1 MYLDLLK
8 SNQLAGTYLDLNILN
23 LNNWTDNHSNGQD
36 WLNIDQSNG
45 FIFNHWCGI
54 FRFVEDMDSGVCN
67 SEQRINGRLNIG
79 TFIGWLLLEI

>member
-54 FRFVEDMDSGVCN
+54 FRNGSLDLGV
-67 SEQRINGRLNIG
+67 
-79 TFIGWLLLEI
+79 WKY